1 MTKKQIVF
9 KVPSGLHP
17 YVLGEELRKA
27 SQSQFVSLDIY
38 PTKIVVKLYGD
49 AVSVER
55 SISFMKAAY
64 RKIMEKHKMTS
75 GNEVQIPKD
84 KIASVLGFPLS
95 VDLLT
100 DTLRLLG
107 IPFNES
113 DNEVKVKINYQT
125 LTEYAK
131 KLFDNYILARERF
144 SGAARRVAT
153 VISVIF
159 DLDLDTV
166 AKIGERRGVFK
177 KIDEKYTLNVNPQ
190 SAYDALMKMDLSVI
204 DEI

>member
-1 MTKKQIVF
+1 MTKRQIVF
-9 KVPSGLHP
+9 KVPSGLDP

-55 SISFMKAAY
+55 SISFMKATY
-64 RKIMEKHKMTS
+64 RKIMEKHKVTS
-75 GNEVQIPKD
+75 GSEVQIPKD

-107 IPFNES
+107 IPFDES
-113 DNEVKVKINYQT
+113 DN
-125 LTEYAK
+125 
-131 KLFDNYILARERF
+131 
-144 SGAARRVAT
+144 
-153 VISVIF
+153 
-159 DLDLDTV
+159 
-166 AKIGERRGVFK
+166 
-177 KIDEKYTLNVNPQ
+177 
-190 SAYDALMKMDLSVI
+190 
-204 DEI
+204 